1 MQNDKKITIILL
13 IITVLFAS
21 SSCETKIN
29 NINNTA
35 EDKKVILGE
44 ADYKKY
50 ESIED
55 MANSSD
61 YIILGIVLDV
71 HYEWRSLEIGKD
83 KVKELVNPEDEWKDG
98 LDIVTVYEI
107 QVVDDYTS
115 SYNKGDIVNVI
126 VLGGETDKVSVKYI
140 DEPILNKGCEYLLF
154 LAKDLM
160 WEDNAW
166 LKNNKQAIY
175 ELTDDNILE
184 ADSGFNISIQWLE
197 DYKAS

>member
-61 YIILGIVLDV
+61 YIILGIVLNV

-115 SYNKGDIVNVI
+115 SYMEV
-126 VLGGETDKVSVKYI
+126 
-140 DEPILNKGCEYLLF
+140 
-154 LAKDLM
+154 
-160 WEDNAW
+160 
-166 LKNNKQAIY
+166 
-175 ELTDDNILE
+175 
-184 ADSGFNISIQWLE
+184 
-197 DYKAS
+197 